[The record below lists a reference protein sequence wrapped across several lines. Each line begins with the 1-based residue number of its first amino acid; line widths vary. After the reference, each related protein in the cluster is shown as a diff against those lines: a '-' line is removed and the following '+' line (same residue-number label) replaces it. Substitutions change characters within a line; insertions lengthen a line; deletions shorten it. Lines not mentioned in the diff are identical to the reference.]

1 MVFLFVGIV
10 FIYLISNLFVLQP
23 AGEPDPDDSNEPTYS
38 VTKENAYLK
47 AEPDGEYA
55 IYIDGTFVSELDKDE
70 LRKEPFS
77 SLSIKQ

>member
-23 AGEPDPDDSNEPTYS
+23 AGEPGPDDSNEPTYS